1 MDGETGGVAGARR
14 RWAKGMAWW
23 FQFPA
28 PLRQIAT
35 IRLIAMFG
43 AGGVLYLTPIVFHQ
57 EAFSASSVTGGLAL
71 AALAGTVGRFASGAL
86 LDRGLSCSLPI
97 LLTVLFSIG
106 GDGLLLG
113 ARGFGGYLAGQV
125 LIGIG
130 AGLYWPAIELA
141 VPLSCAPTSS
151 ARAFALVRS
160 ADALGVAAGALAGA
174 LLATLGWL
182 RGIYLIDIA
191 CLLAL
196 VLLLRRPLA
205 EAQRRRRGSPS
216 GAAQWLPPL
225 LPLLAVVVLATAM
238 PALMQSALPLD
249 LVRGG
254 LRRPPMSDQ
263 LGALLVGLQLAL
275 LVLLQWPVGQAMAR
289 RPVRSGLTLSLLCF
303 LAGNLLLALSALTNL
318 GFVVLLLAQ
327 LPLALG
333 AAAFLPTATEAV
345 VELTPREHQGLA
357 MALFSQCFALS
368 AFGAPLLAGRLLD
381 SQGHG
386 VGLWLLM
393 ALVCSLGLPLV
404 ALIERTQR
412 RSLLRVL
419 QGREQGAEPEILYRV
434 ELPAELPSEDPPVPS
449 GPGEP

>member
-1 MDGETGGVAGARR
+1 M
-14 RWAKGMAWW
+14 
-23 FQFPA
+23 
-28 PLRQIAT
+28 RQIAT
-35 IRLIAMFG
+35 LRLIAMAG
-43 AGGVLYLTPIVFHQ
+43 AGGVIYLTPIVFHH

-71 AALAGTVGRFASGAL
+71 AALAGTAERFASGAL
-86 LDRGLSCSLPI
+86 LDRGQSCSLPI
-97 LLTVLFSIG
+97 LLTVLFAIA
-106 GDGLLLG
+106 GDGLLLV
-113 ARGFGGYLAGQV
+113 AQGFGGYLTGQV

-141 VPLSCAPTSS
+141 VPLSCAPVSS

-174 LLATLGWL
+174 LLAALGLL

-191 CLLAL
+191 CLLTL
-196 VLLLRRPLA
+196 GLQLLRHPLV
-205 EAQRRRRGSPS
+205 EARRRRRDSPS
-216 GAAQWLPPL
+216 GAALWLPPL

-254 LRRPPMSDQ
+254 LQRPPLPDH
-263 LGALLVGLQLAL
+263 LGALLVGLQLVL
-275 LVLLQWPVGQAMAR
+275 MVLLQWPVGQAMAR
-289 RPVRSGLTLSLLCF
+289 RPVGSGLTLSLLCF
-303 LAGNLLLALSALTNL
+303 LAGNLLLALSALSSR

-333 AAAFLPTATEAV
+333 ATAFLPTATEAV

-393 ALVCSLGLPLV
+393 AAVCGLALPLV
-404 ALIERTQR
+404 ALIERIQR

-434 ELPAELPSEDPPVPS
+434 ELPPDSADP
-449 GPGEP
+449 

>member
-1 MDGETGGVAGARR
+1 MDGGTGGAAGARR
-14 RWAKGMAWW
+14 RWAGGMAWW
-23 FQFPA
+23 LQFPA
-28 PLRQIAT
+28 PLRQIVA
-35 IRLIAMFG
+35 IRLLAMFG

-71 AALAGTVGRFASGAL
+71 AALAGTVGRFASGVL
-86 LDRGLSCSLPI
+86 LDRGLSCSMPI

-106 GDGLLLG
+106 GDAVLLG
-113 ARGFGGYLAGQV
+113 ARGFGGYLTGQM

-160 ADALGVAAGALAGA
+160 ADALGVAAGALVGA
-174 LLATLGWL
+174 LLAALGWL

-205 EAQRRRRGSPS
+205 EAQGRRRGSPS
-216 GAAQWLPPL
+216 GAARWLPPL

-254 LRRPPMSDQ
+254 LRRPPLPDH
-263 LGALLVGLQLAL
+263 LGALLVGLQLGL
-275 LVLLQWPVGQAMAR
+275 LMLLQWPVGQAMAR

-303 LAGNLLLALSALTNL
+303 LAGNLLLALSALTDQ
-318 GFVVLLLAQ
+318 GFALLLLAQ

-381 SQGHG
+381 GQGHG

-393 ALVCSLGLPLV
+393 ATVCGLALPLV
-404 ALIERTQR
+404 VLIERIQR

-419 QGREQGAEPEILYRV
+419 QGREQGAEPEILYRL
-434 ELPAELPSEDPPVPS
+434 ELPAELPSGEPPVPS

>member
-1 MDGETGGVAGARR
+1 MDGGTGGAAGARR
-14 RWAKGMAWW
+14 RWAGGMAWW
-23 FQFPA
+23 LQFPA
-28 PLRQIAT
+28 SLRQIAT

-57 EAFSASSVTGGLAL
+57 EALSASSVTGGLAL

-86 LDRGLSCSLPI
+86 LDRGLSCSRPI

-106 GDGLLLG
+106 GDVLLLG
-113 ARGFGGYLAGQV
+113 AQGFGGYLAGQV

-174 LLATLGWL
+174 LLAALGWL

-216 GAAQWLPPL
+216 GAARWLPPL

-254 LRRPPMSDQ
+254 LRRPPLSDH

-303 LAGNLLLALSALTNL
+303 LAGNLLLALSALTNH
-318 GFVVLLLAQ
+318 GFALLLLAQ

-381 SQGHG
+381 GQGHG

-393 ALVCSLGLPLV
+393 AAVCGLGLPLV
-404 ALIERTQR
+404 VLIERTQR

-419 QGREQGAEPEILYRV
+419 QGREQGDEPEILYRV

-449 GPGEP
+449 GPGDT

>member
-1 MDGETGGVAGARR
+1 MDGGTGGAAGARR
-14 RWAKGMAWW
+14 RWAGGMAWW
-23 FQFPA
+23 LQFPA
-28 PLRQIAT
+28 SLRQIAT

-57 EAFSASSVTGGLAL
+57 EALSASSVTGGLAL

-86 LDRGLSCSLPI
+86 LDRGLSCSRPI

-106 GDGLLLG
+106 GDVLLLG
-113 ARGFGGYLAGQV
+113 AQGFGGYLAGQV

-174 LLATLGWL
+174 LLAALGWL

-216 GAAQWLPPL
+216 GAARWLPPL

-254 LRRPPMSDQ
+254 LRRPPLSDH

-303 LAGNLLLALSALTNL
+303 LAGNLLLALSALTNH
-318 GFVVLLLAQ
+318 GFALLLLAQ

-381 SQGHG
+381 GQGHG

-393 ALVCSLGLPLV
+393 AAVCGLGLPLV
-404 ALIERTQR
+404 VLIERTQR

-419 QGREQGAEPEILYRV
+419 QGRELGDEPEILYRV

-449 GPGEP
+449 GPGDT